1 MTGNNELTLPG
12 SSSAAVSAAMLA
24 AHSADIS
31 TSLLVI
37 EAAQRLALKQATKRI
52 RPTQF
57 GANEFV
63 RLSELLRSAISNRD
77 EAVFS
82 CQTASVTA
90 GTYSESE
97 GLRKYRLKD
106 EHGTEDEFARPSPRR
121 PSDLQSNV
129 GTVKHLDP
137 PAPVTDE
144 RPHASLLATDRALS
158 SELRLEAL
166 REWIASDPDAAS
178 QFIASELHRKDLQSN
193 WSRIVIY
200 AAEAIR
206 FQDSRVREQVASDL
220 LDHAMRLRD
229 SRSSEDAPVVL
240 CSIRRAGSIIPEGRV
255 SEFLSLLTA
264 GSPIDTRLV
273 TLQAITAVFDCTPP
287 TSTIDVQKLSER
299 VVTLAEKHWDTDVFK
314 AGEVSAIAIEATIA
328 ATVLG
333 SSQAIDLGTLALRT
347 RRQLL
352 VSKLRKRLQLI
363 MQNWHSVSPRSHK
376 VELIETMVSHLNSAG

>member
-1 MTGNNELTLPG
+1 MTANNELTLPD
-12 SSSAAVSAAMLA
+12 SSSAAVNPAVLVASAASIQDQVRLF
-24 AHSADIS
+24 
-31 TSLLVI
+31 
-37 EAAQRLALKQATKRI
+37 EAARRQALRQATKWI
-52 RPTQF
+52 TTPPF
-57 GANEFV
+57 VANEFA

-77 EAVFS
+77 AAVLS

-90 GTYSESE
+90 GTYSDSE

-106 EHGTEDEFARPSPRR
+106 EHGTEDEFVRPSTKR

-129 GTVKHLDP
+129 GTAKHSDP

-144 RPHASLLATDRALS
+144 RPQASLLATDSGLS
-158 SELRLEAL
+158 SEQRLEAL

-178 QFIASELHRKDLQSN
+178 QFVASELHRKDLQSN

-333 SSQAIDLGTLALRT
+333 ASQAIDLGTLALRT